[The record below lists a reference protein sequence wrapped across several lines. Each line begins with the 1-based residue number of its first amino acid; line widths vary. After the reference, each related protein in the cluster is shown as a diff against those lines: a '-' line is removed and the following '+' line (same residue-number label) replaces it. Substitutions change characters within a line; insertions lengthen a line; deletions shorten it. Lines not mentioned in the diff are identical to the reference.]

1 MKVYNAIRNTKVYG
15 RYLTNEIIQE
25 ELNLL
30 GDVFDL
36 KVIGRSTKG
45 EPISLLK
52 AGRGPIKILAWSQMH
67 GNESTTTKAA
77 LDYLNFLQDT
87 TSEEVKEILS
97 NVTLYLIPVLNPDG
111 AVAYT
116 RENANGVDLNR
127 DAKDL
132 KEIESRVLRQ
142 TLEDI
147 NPNYCFNL
155 HDQRTIFSAGDSK
168 VPATLSFLAPSI
180 DLERTINPI
189 RETAMRIIAGVHADL
204 EEYIPGKI
212 GRYDDT
218 YNPNCTGDQFQQLAP
233 TILFEAGH
241 FPEDYQREQ
250 TRYYVFLAIRS
261 AVNHISKQSY
271 QSFKVASYFNIPE
284 NHKNFVDILL
294 RNIRLNDKL
303 IDVALQFEEKLDNNT
318 IIFRPKIHAKGAKL
332 HFYGHKEIDGRGEK
346 ISING
351 ENEIIENDLV
361 PIVMLNAKNLTP
373 KTE

>member
-1 MKVYNAIRNTKVYG
+1 MKIYNAIRNTKAYG
-15 RYLTNEIIQE
+15 RYLSKKVIQE

-36 KVIGRSTKG
+36 KVIGRSTNG
-45 EPISLLK
+45 APISLIK

-67 GNESTTTKAA
+67 GNETTTTKAA

-87 TSEEVKEILS
+87 ESAEVEEILS
-97 NVTLYLIPVLNPDG
+97 KVSLYLIPVLNPDG
-111 AVAYT
+111 AAAYT

-142 TLEDI
+142 ALEDL
-147 NPNYCFNL
+147 NPDYCFNL
-155 HDQRTIFSAGDSK
+155 HDQRTIFSAGDSNK
-168 VPATLSFLAPSI
+168 PASLSFLAPAI
-180 DLERTINPI
+180 DSERTINPV
-189 RETAMRIIAGVHADL
+189 RKTAMRIIAGIHDDL
-204 EEYIPGKI
+204 TEFLPGQI

-218 YNPNCTGDQFQQLAP
+218 FNPNCTGDQFQQLVP

-241 FPEDYQREQ
+241 CPQDYQREL

-261 AVNHISKQSY
+261 AVDHISKQSY
-271 QSFKVASYFNIPE
+271 QSYKVASYFSIPE

-294 RNIRLNDKL
+294 RNVRVNDRLL
-303 IDVALQFEEKLDNNT
+303 EIAIQFEEKLNNDT
-318 IIFRPKIHAKGAKL
+318 IIFSPKVHAKGAKL
-332 HFYGHKEIDGRGEK
+332 QFYGHKEIDGQGEK
-346 ISING
+346 ITINR
-351 ENEIIENDLV
+351 ENEVVENDIVLR
-361 PIVMLNAKNLTP
+361 VMLNAKNLTP